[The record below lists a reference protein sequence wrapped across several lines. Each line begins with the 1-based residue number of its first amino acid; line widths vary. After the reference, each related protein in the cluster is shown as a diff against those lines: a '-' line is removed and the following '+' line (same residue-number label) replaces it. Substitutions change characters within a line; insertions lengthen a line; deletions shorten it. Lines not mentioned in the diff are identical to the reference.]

1 MAETRVERDGAVQ
14 ILRFDRPEKKNA
26 ITSAMYDALA
36 DALEEASRDEA
47 VGVCVFLGSPGI
59 FTAGNDIADFIRVT
73 SEGRGVGDAVLRFLR
88 ALATSDRPLLAGV
101 DGLAVGVGATTIM
114 HCDYVLATPRAVF
127 HTPFTDLGL
136 VPEAGSS
143 LLAPTVMGHARA
155 FELLVMGRQFDAQAA
170 LLAGLVN
177 AIAAPAEIEAA
188 ILAAAR
194 ALAAKPREAVLAAR
208 RLLKGDSVKILA
220 RIEKEAEVFAERL
233 ASREAQAAFAAFMEK
248 GKP

>member
-1 MAETRVERDGAVQ
+1 
-14 ILRFDRPEKKNA
+14 
-26 ITSAMYDALA
+26 
-36 DALEEASRDEA
+36 
-47 VGVCVFLGSPGI
+47 
-59 FTAGNDIADFIRVT
+59 
-73 SEGRGVGDAVLRFLR
+73 
-88 ALATSDRPLLAGV
+88 
-101 DGLAVGVGATTIM
+101 M

-177 AIAAPAEIEAA
+177 AIVAPAEIEAA

-233 ASREAQAAFAAFMEK
+233 ASREAQAAFAAFLQK
-248 GKP
+248 GKS